1 MSQKNI
7 VLVHG
12 AWGGSYN
19 WFPILPG
26 LEAAG
31 HNVFFTSNSGLEW
44 VSHSYNMPR
53 VPVIDLKIHNPTRK
67 LIAGTYGLSAFSI
80 DLDQNLLGDINYDG
94 ILNVLDVVLLVNLV
108 LGNEYSD
115 SADLNLDSDLS
126 ILDIV
131 LLINIIL

>member
-1 MSQKNI
+1 
-7 VLVHG
+7 
-12 AWGGSYN
+12 
-19 WFPILPG
+19 
-26 LEAAG
+26 
-31 HNVFFTSNSGLEW
+31 
-44 VSHSYNMPR
+44 MPR
-53 VPVIDLKIHNPTRK
+53 VPVIDLKIHNPMRK
-67 LIAGTYGLSAFSI
+67 LIAGTYGISAFSI

-115 SADLNLDSDLS
+115 SADLNLDFNLS